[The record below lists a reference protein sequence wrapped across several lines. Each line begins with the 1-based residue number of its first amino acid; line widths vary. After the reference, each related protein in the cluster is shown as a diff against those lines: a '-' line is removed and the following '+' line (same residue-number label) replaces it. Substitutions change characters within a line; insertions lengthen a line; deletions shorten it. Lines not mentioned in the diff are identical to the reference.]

1 MTPEIGMREQ
11 AQCSV
16 ERISHPVRRRL
27 RLAASQQAGT
37 GGCCQPAVTATGE
50 SPRYMSIIEE
60 FEVTIPSD
68 TAEGQAV
75 QERIVRML
83 EERNFPDRDVFGV
96 RLALEEA
103 LVNAIKHGNG
113 MDPDKSVRIGCLIRS
128 NYVRIEIEDEG
139 EGFVPDDVPDP
150 TGRSELRCSLVPQM
164 RSPVARSMAYSVP
177 FWSQP

>member
-1 MTPEIGMREQ
+1 
-11 AQCSV
+11 
-16 ERISHPVRRRL
+16 
-27 RLAASQQAGT
+27 
-37 GGCCQPAVTATGE
+37 
-50 SPRYMSIIEE
+50 MSIIEE

-150 TGRSELRCSLVPQM
+150 TDDENLEKPCGRGIMLMRAFLSTVEYNDTGNRVVLTKDSEQSASTVE
-164 RSPVARSMAYSVP
+164 SSGNGDS
-177 FWSQP
+177 